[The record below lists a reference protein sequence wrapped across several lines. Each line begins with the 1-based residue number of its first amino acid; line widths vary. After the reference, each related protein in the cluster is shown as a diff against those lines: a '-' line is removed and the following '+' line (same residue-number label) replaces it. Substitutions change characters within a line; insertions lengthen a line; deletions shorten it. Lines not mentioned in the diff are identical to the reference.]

1 MSAMVGS
8 RSAKE
13 CTYEQNYSTTTNP
26 GDQHSQFGFCFAV
39 TSDPAK
45 LNARPPMDEQEVR
58 FMLDLLDD
66 LNSLLMS

>member
-1 MSAMVGS
+1 MVGS

-13 CTYEQNYSTTTNP
+13 CTEEQNYSTTTNP
-26 GDQHSQFGFCFAV
+26 GDQHSQLIFCLAV